1 MALTIHSPNS
11 NWDLWLSP
19 TVSLSLII
27 EAETTNPSLTRSLSQ
42 FVLLVFRRSLLQE
55 QLSYELSQRPIGPG
69 NQIGPVSSTTL
80 RVVDYAYYK
89 TWVGARNDAR
99 GTPIYPQELAA
110 TISTVQGIDQ
120 STPAYQL
127 LSVSLERVMAVYQL
141 VDDVIERADTR
152 FDPADE
158 QGQDDLQQLWALL
171 NPNRELRGMT
181 GKWWVEVSTVHAVS
195 ISDRITLTDL
205 AVVPCSQLGFQG
217 NNPATD
223 FRDLGTLALDSLLFF
238 ARTYGHRAVQVV
250 EESVEGGE
258 YWYPMALGVM
268 HMTAF
273 ALDLAKSRDL
283 QLILLRSY
291 QAPRDEGFSRSDQD
305 PPNLGPFLAI
315 ASDLFL
321 LFHLHWLRGGYTV
334 MQFEQVSKEF
344 QNALRPW
351 IRRGVIDSRALG
363 WETGNGGKVE

>member
-1 MALTIHSPNS
+1 MALQISSPNS

-27 EAETTNPSLTRSLSQ
+27 ESETAAPSLTRSLSQ

-55 QLSYELSQRPIGPG
+55 QLSYELSQRPLGQG
-69 NQIGPVSSTTL
+69 EQVGAVSSTTL
-80 RVVDYAYYK
+80 RVVDYAYHK
-89 TWVGARNDAR
+89 TVVGANSESR
-99 GTPIYPQELAA
+99 GTPIYPEEFAA
-110 TISTVQGIDQ
+110 TISTDHGIDQ
-120 STPAYQL
+120 TTSSYQL
-127 LSVSLERVMAVYQL
+127 LVVSLERVMAMYHL
-141 VDDVIERADTR
+141 VDNVLERADTN
-152 FDPADE
+152 FEATQE
-158 QGQDDLQQLWALL
+158 QGRDDLRELWSLL
-171 NPNRELRGMT
+171 RPNRELQGLS
-181 GKWWVEVSTVHAVS
+181 GKWWV
-195 ISDRITLTDL
+195 D
-205 AVVPCSQLGFQG
+205 LGFQG

-223 FRDLGTLALDSLLFF
+223 FRDLGILALDSLLFF

-258 YWYPMALGVM
+258 NWYPMALGVM

-291 QAPRDEGFSRSDQD
+291 QAPPDEPFSRSDQESAT
-305 PPNLGPFLAI
+305 LGPFLAI
-315 ASDLFL
+315 ASDLYL

-344 QNALRPW
+344 QYALRPW

-363 WETGNGGKVE
+363 WETGSAGKVE